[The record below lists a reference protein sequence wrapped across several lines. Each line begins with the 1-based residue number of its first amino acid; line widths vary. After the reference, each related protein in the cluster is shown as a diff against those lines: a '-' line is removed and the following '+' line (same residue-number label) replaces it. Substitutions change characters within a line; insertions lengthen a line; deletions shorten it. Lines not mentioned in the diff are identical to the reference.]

1 MKEIKCFV
9 LLPVLTRNESI
20 FQSETLYQSI
30 DNLNRFREFLH
41 NYQKMIE
48 IVERE
53 KGAKII
59 YDAENIK
66 EFQQQMN
73 GLDDEFMSL
82 QYAFYTLL
90 SNAENFRDKS
100 KQATNCLYFIWD
112 LNQFT
117 GIQISGPISTLAEIA
132 EEKRQDEN
140 KKLVLM
146 HNDSIHL
153 NRSIIPIIKD
163 GYGDRCP
170 FFICIQHVKN
180 STELENWISQNRQPR
195 LFNLNPKH
203 GENGK
208 GAKANKGEE
217 VSVLLCNKKHAQ
229 ELLDTAV
236 GDKRISKK
244 LFNFDNE
251 HQKIIVFEDE
261 NTPNNTYHGYHVDNE
276 NEVPQNLQ
284 KYLPPLKSEDKS
296 CALQNP

>member
-1 MKEIKCFV
+1 MREIKCFV
-9 LLPVLTRNESI
+9 LLPVLSRNESI
-20 FQSETLYQSI
+20 FHSESLYQSLE
-30 DNLNRFREFLH
+30 NLNHFREFLH

-90 SNAENFRDKS
+90 SNAENCRDNS
-100 KQATNCLYFIWD
+100 KRVADSRYFLWD
-112 LNQFT
+112 LNQFI
-117 GIQISGPISTLAEIA
+117 GIQINSSISTLAEIA
-132 EEKRQDEN
+132 EQKRQDEN

-153 NRSIIPIIKD
+153 DRSIIPIIKD
-163 GYGDRCP
+163 GSNEKCP
-170 FFICIQHVKN
+170 SFICIEQVKN
-180 STELENWISQNRQPR
+180 STELENWICQNRQPR
-195 LFNLNPKH
+195 WFNLNPKH
-203 GENGK
+203 GEKGK

-217 VSVLLCNKKHAQ
+217 VSVLLCDRKRAQ
-229 ELLDTAV
+229 ELLESAI
-236 GDKRISKK
+236 GDKRITKK

-251 HQKIIVFEDE
+251 FQQFIVFEDE
-261 NTPNNTYHGYHVDNE
+261 NTLNNTYHGYHIDNE
-276 NEVPQNLQ
+276 NESEVPKNIR
-284 KYLPPLKSEDKS
+284 EDLLTH
-296 CALQNP
+296 CGC

>member
-1 MKEIKCFV
+1 
-9 LLPVLTRNESI
+9 
-20 FQSETLYQSI
+20 
-30 DNLNRFREFLH
+30 
-41 NYQKMIE
+41 MIE
-48 IVERE
+48 IVARE

-82 QYAFYTLL
+82 QYAFYMLL
-90 SNAENFRDKS
+90 SNAENFRENS
-100 KQATNCLYFIWD
+100 KQAADCLYFIWD

-117 GIQISGPISTLAEIA
+117 GIQINSPISTLAEIA

-140 KKLVLM
+140 KKLVLV

-163 GYGDRCP
+163 GYDEKCP

-229 ELLDTAV
+229 ELLDSAV

-251 HQKIIVFEDE
+251 HQKFIVFEDE
-261 NTPNNTYHGYHVDNE
+261 NTPNNSYHGYHVDNE
-276 NEVPQNLQ
+276 NQVPQKFQ
-284 KYLPPLKSEDKS
+284 KYLPPLKSEDK
-296 CALQNP
+296 